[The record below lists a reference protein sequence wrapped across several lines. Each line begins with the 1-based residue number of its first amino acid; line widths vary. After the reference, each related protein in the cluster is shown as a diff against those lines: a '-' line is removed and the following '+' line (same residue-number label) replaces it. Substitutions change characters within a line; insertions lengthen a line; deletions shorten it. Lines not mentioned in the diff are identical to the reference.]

1 MNIIVLINMKKIF
14 FTLAFL
20 SLITGSFA
28 ANIGIGPDKF
38 VQFYVSS
45 LENREKA
52 TELNEFLK
60 SKDGV
65 KISRVDSHS
74 KIVFVIFNADKNYT
88 ESDFTNW
95 MNEKGYTFS
104 CFNAGIQGVD
114 KFIQLKAE
122 DCAKK

>member
-60 SKDGV
+60 SKEGV

-104 CFNAGIQGVD
+104 CFNAGTQGVD

-122 DCAKK
+122 DCANK

>member
-1 MNIIVLINMKKIF
+1 MKKIF

-28 ANIGIGPDKF
+28 ANIVIGPDKF

-60 SKDGV
+60 SKDGI

-114 KFIQLKAE
+114 KFIQIKAE

>member
-1 MNIIVLINMKKIF
+1 MNIIVLTDMKKIF
-14 FTLAFL
+14 FTLVLF
-20 SLITGSFA
+20 SLTTGIFA
-28 ANIGIGPDKF
+28 SKNIIGPDKF

-52 TELNEFLK
+52 TELNEFFK

-65 KISRVDSHS
+65 KISRVDSHN
-74 KIVFVIFNADKNYT
+74 KIVFVIFSAEKNYT

-95 MNEKGYTFS
+95 MNEKGYTFT

-114 KFIQLKAE
+114 NFIQLKAE
-122 DCAKK
+122 DCANK

>member
-1 MNIIVLINMKKIF
+1 MNIIVLINMKKIV
-14 FTLAFL
+14 FTLAFR

-28 ANIGIGPDKF
+28 SNIGIGPDKF

-74 KIVFVIFNADKNYT
+74 KIVLSFLMLIKI
-88 ESDFTNW
+88 
-95 MNEKGYTFS
+95 
-104 CFNAGIQGVD
+104 IQNQILQIG
-114 KFIQLKAE
+114 
-122 DCAKK
+122 